1 MAPCRV
7 CVLSR
12 VRPEA
17 SCIAVA
23 ASVSPP
29 PSPARE
35 PCREHHLP
43 RSCRGQERLLQ
54 RRDRVGVW
62 PRAAASMS
70 LRATFLIFALAVF
83 SKATP
88 TEKGSRVDVSLP
100 LRKGGCRP
108 ASTIVPLSRRY
119 GQGAPG
125 LRGCAVTGY
134 DHTEGALR
142 APQRVSRLIVASK
155 RRHHQCRVASSTCR
169 VHVEAGSS

>member
-1 MAPCRV
+1 MRSFSSSSRGQLHRRGRLGVPPRHRQHESRVASTICRV
-7 CVLSR
+7 HV
-12 VRPEA
+12 EA
-17 SCIAVA
+17 RSGCCSAMT
-23 ASVSPP
+23 VSM
-29 PSPARE
+29 
-35 PCREHHLP
+35 
-43 RSCRGQERLLQ
+43 
-54 RRDRVGVW
+54 W

-88 TEKGSRVDVSLP
+88 TEKGSRVGVSLP

-108 ASTIVPLSRRY
+108 ASTMVPLSRRY

-125 LRGCAVTGY
+125 LRGCAVTRY

-155 RRHHQCRVASSTCR
+155 RRHHECRVASSTCR
-169 VHVEAGSS
+169 IHVEAGSS

>member
-1 MAPCRV
+1 MC
-7 CVLSR
+7 SFSTSS
-12 VRPEA
+12 EA
-17 SCIAVA
+17 SCRAVT
-23 ASVSPP
+23 ASAWPPATASMRAVSPQ
-29 PSPARE
+29 
-35 PCREHHLP
+35 HHLP
-43 RSCRGQERLLQ
+43 RPCRGQERLLQ
-54 RRDRVGVW
+54 RPDRVGVW

-70 LRATFLIFALAVF
+70 
-83 SKATP
+83 SATP

-155 RRHHQCRVASSTCR
+155 RRHHECRVASSTCR

>member
-1 MAPCRV
+1 MISYRSRSTPAPWPPRCG
-7 CVLSR
+7 L
-12 VRPEA
+12 
-17 SCIAVA
+17 
-23 ASVSPP
+23 PP
-29 PSPARE
+29 PPARE

-43 RSCRGQERLLQ
+43 RSCRARSGCCSA
-54 RRDRVGVW
+54 VTVSMW

-70 LRATFLIFALAVF
+70 LRATFLIYALAVF

-88 TEKGSRVDVSLP
+88 TEKASRGDVSLP

-125 LRGCAVTGY
+125 LRGCAVTRY

-169 VHVEAGSS
+169 IHVEAGSS